1 MSFEIIL
8 DQVIKTSP
16 FLIDPESKKTSV
28 QRFQSSAA
36 PCSSEIL
43 HDEISFFYDSTFH
56 FTATNIQ
63 DGLLEIHLKTV

>member
-36 PCSSEIL
+36 PSSSEIL
-43 HDEISFFYDSTFH
+43 HDEISFFTTPL
-56 FTATNIQ
+56 FTSQPQIF
-63 DGLLEIHLKTV
+63 KTVYWKYI